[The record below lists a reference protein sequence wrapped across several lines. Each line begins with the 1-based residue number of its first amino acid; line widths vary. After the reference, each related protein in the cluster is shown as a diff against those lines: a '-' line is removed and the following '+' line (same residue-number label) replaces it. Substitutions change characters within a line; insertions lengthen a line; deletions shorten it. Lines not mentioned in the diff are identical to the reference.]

1 MKCLSQSWHKFWFAQ
16 SHRTHIDQNSMTY
29 NNRNTESKNS
39 NLHTVN
45 ERKNT
50 EITIEPENQT
60 YKNNVGTDNS
70 LLNRIPE
77 KNLSK
82 IHQLKV

>member
-1 MKCLSQSWHKFWFAQ
+1 
-16 SHRTHIDQNSMTY
+16 MTY

-77 KNLSK
+77 KNL
-82 IHQLKV
+82 